1 MKEITKIASELN
13 IDPRHVMPYGKYKA
27 KIHTDAISDGG
38 NPGKLILVTGMTP
51 TPAGEGKTTTSIG
64 LTQALSKIGLNAI
77 ANLREPSLGPIFG
90 IKGGGSGGG
99 KATLKPEDE
108 INIHFTGDA
117 HAISSAHNLLAAITD
132 NYVYQKSSSG
142 FEPYNI
148 TWRRVTDM
156 QDRALRNI
164 VTGIGPS
171 SNGPLRET
179 GFDIIAAS
187 EIMAIMALS
196 KDLDDLR
203 LRLART
209 VVGFSQNGTPITAD
223 DINATGPLMSV
234 LRQAIH
240 PNLVQ
245 TFEGQPS
252 FVHTGPF
259 GNIAH
264 GCSSIISD
272 KLALGYSDYVIT
284 EAGFGADLGFEKFMH
299 IKTRSSGIIP
309 SAVVLVVTLRA
320 IKYHGGIKLNDLE
333 TPNNE
338 AIEKGITNVTHLASM
353 INSFNLPVVIAI
365 NKHPS
370 DTIEEVNQV
379 KSMLKGAPII
389 DAVESSVYADG
400 GYGGIELA
408 NTVVEA
414 SNQAPKKCEYIY
426 SLEDSIEDKVSAIAS
441 TVYGASSVNWNRAAS
456 RKREQFTKL
465 GWDKMPICMAKT
477 HLSISDKATRKG
489 APTNYTFQISDLRAS
504 VGAGFI
510 YPTAGSIMTMPGLP
524 KEPRQLDVDS
534 KGNLQ
539 GFV

>member
-13 IDPRHVMPYGKYKA
+13 IDPKHVMPYGKYKA
-27 KIHTDAISDGG
+27 KIHTDAIGEGKQS
-38 NPGKLILVTGMTP
+38 GKLILVTGMTP

-64 LTQALSKIGLNAI
+64 LTQALSKIGFNAV

-117 HAISSAHNLLAAITD
+117 HAISSAHNLLSAITD

-164 VTGIGPS
+164 VTGVGSS

-203 LRLART
+203 SRLSRT
-209 VVGFSQNGTPITAD
+209 VVGFSEDGTPVTAGG
-223 DINATGPLMSV
+223 INATGPLMSV

-245 TFEGQPS
+245 TFEGQAS

-264 GCSSIISD
+264 GGSSIIAD

-299 IKTRSSGIIP
+299 IKTRSSGITP

-333 TPNNE
+333 KPNQE
-338 AIEKGITNVTHLASM
+338 AIEKGISNVTHLASV

-370 DTIEEVNQV
+370 DTIDEVKQV
-379 KSMLKGAPII
+379 KSILKSEPII
-389 DAVESSVYADG
+389 DVVESSVYADG
-400 GYGGIELA
+400 GAGGIELA
-408 NTVVEA
+408 NSVVAA
-414 SNQAPKKCEYIY
+414 SKEISPKCNYMY
-426 SLEDSIEDKVSAIAS
+426 SLEDSIEDKVSAIAES
-441 TVYGASSVNWNRAAS
+441 VYGASSVNWTRTAS
-456 RKREQFTKL
+456 RKRDQFTKL

-477 HLSISDKATRKG
+477 HLSISDKAMRKG
-489 APTNYTFQISDLRAS
+489 APKNYAFQISDLRAS

-534 KGNLQ
+534 EGNLK